1 MSEQASPHMRATK
14 PVLRLRHRVPC
25 PWRPA
30 RAGLLAA
37 TLLVGLL
44 AISLGYSFQYRF
56 ECRATFPAVLCQS
69 LSLAV
74 PRALCAMALLGL
86 VLCLRRDIARHLAS
100 GLRRDFAPGCYGL
113 LILGVLCILAPL
125 GYAMVGGAL
134 LPPPLMLGFWGGG
147 LALAASGMVLCTMQ
161 PRRLRGDALR
171 QSLWPVLV
179 AILTGALLP
188 DVVLQLQRAWDIEGL
203 ANATFWSVEQVLHL
217 FAQDVQTQPARKI
230 IAIEDFAVAV
240 GPPCSGI
247 EGLALITVFT
257 MAYLLLFRRDLM
269 LARALWLLPLGLVL
283 SWGLNVIR
291 IAGLILIGRYVS
303 PDLAANGFHSHA
315 GWIAFLT
322 LALGIAGAA
331 HRISWFHV
339 PSGSAVPWP
348 RTGFFADPKVVL
360 ILPFAVFMA
369 SSTLL
374 SAVAVIPGLYYP
386 LRILAVVAVF
396 WLGRAVFCRH
406 DWQFAWLP
414 LGAGIGCGLV
424 WLATAPP
431 ATAADTAL
439 VVTLGAMPTAL
450 LIGWIVMRVLG
461 TAVVVPLLEEC
472 FFRGYLQ
479 ARIAHLGTGCH
490 AALWGRICPALGVL
504 ISALGFGVL
513 HDRVVAG
520 GLAGLLFGVIY
531 ARRERLADAVYAHG
545 AANAVIAA
553 AAMQAG
559 AWHLI

>member
-424 WLATAPP
+424 WLGNR
-431 ATAADTAL
+431 AAGD
-439 VVTLGAMPTAL
+439 G
-450 LIGWIVMRVLG
+450 G
-461 TAVVVPLLEEC
+461 
-472 FFRGYLQ
+472 GY
-479 ARIAHLGTGCH
+479 G
-490 AALWGRICPALGVL
+490 
-504 ISALGFGVL
+504 
-513 HDRVVAG
+513 AG
-520 GLAGLLFGVIY
+520 GDTWGHADGAVD
-531 ARRERLADAVYAHG
+531 RLDCH
-545 AANAVIAA
+545 
-553 AAMQAG
+553 AG
-559 AWHLI
+559 AWHRCGGAAVGGMFLPRLPAGADCASRHGLPRSALGSHLPGTGGADFCSGVRCAA